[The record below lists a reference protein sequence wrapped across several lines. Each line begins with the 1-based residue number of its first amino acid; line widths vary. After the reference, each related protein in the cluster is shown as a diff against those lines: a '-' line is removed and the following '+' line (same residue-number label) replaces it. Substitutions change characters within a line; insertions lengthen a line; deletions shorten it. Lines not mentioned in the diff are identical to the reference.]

1 MWQASIVVPK
11 NYIYSRRNQNMKKK
25 LIAVTALA
33 MSCAMFFTPVSHAAV
48 ADTTADSEDA
58 AKGSATGSGEVE
70 GIINK
75 DIFKVVMPT
84 DADTTNFAFILDPQG
99 LIKATSS
106 DTDKKHTES
115 FEADASLF
123 FKNSDGNYSHVSDPL
138 SVTNKSTGIVD
149 VTLTATAGDLK
160 SASDAAEAYNINL
173 AENSTFA
180 ENDSSTSIYL
190 GLIAGDDA
198 PIALTAKD
206 GATVTKTLDAAPEGA
221 YKTIYDTANSKY
233 DYVLDSTFDAS
244 KFSALTFKMEGACNT
259 NADAKWVESAAPG
272 VEVAWTLEKHKVAP
286 SAPETATFVKG
297 KDTTISGISLG
308 SGSLAATKA
317 TITVSK
323 TDNKS
328 GEYQPTTLPLNG
340 NSVTI
345 PGTSWGGAAIGDT
358 RYLKVVFNDTAKTT
372 KYIAITMTN
381 EQAPSA
387 PESATFTKGSDL
399 TISGISLGAGSLAAT
414 TANITISKSDSTTGD
429 YQTTALPLIDGS
441 VTVPGSSWAGASAGD
456 KRYLKLVFDDTA
468 TTTLYIELTIA

>member
-1 MWQASIVVPK
+1 
-11 NYIYSRRNQNMKKK
+11 MKKK

>member
-1 MWQASIVVPK
+1 
-11 NYIYSRRNQNMKKK
+11 MKKK

-33 MSCAMFFTPVSHAAV
+33 MSCAMLFTPVSHAAV

-58 AKGSATGSGEVE
+58 AQGSASGSGEVE

-99 LIKATSS
+99 LIKATSG
-106 DTDKKHTES
+106 DADKKHTES
-115 FEADASLF
+115 FEANASLF

-149 VTLTATAGDLK
+149 VTLTETAGDLK
-160 SASDAAEAYNINL
+160 SADDETEAYNISL
-173 AENSTFA
+173 ADNSTFA
-180 ENDSSTSIYL
+180 ENDSSTSMYL
-190 GLIAGDDA
+190 GLIAGDDD

-221 YKTIYDTANSKY
+221 YKTVYDTANSKY
-233 DYVLDSTFDAS
+233 DYVLDSAFDAS

-259 NADAKWVESAAPG
+259 NTNAKWVESAAPA

-297 KDTTISGISLG
+297 KDTTVSGISLG

-317 TITVSK
+317 TITMS
-323 TDNKS
+323 TSNNKS
-328 GEYQPTTLPLNG
+328 GTYQTTILPLNG

-345 PGTSWGGAAIGDT
+345 PGTTWAGAPFGDT
-358 RYLKVVFNDTAKTT
+358 RYLKIVFNDTAKTT
-372 KYIAITMTN
+372 KYVACEITN

-387 PESATFTKGSDL
+387 PETATFTKGTEL
-399 TISGISLGAGSLAAT
+399 TVSGISLGAGSLAAT
-414 TANITISKSDSTTGD
+414 KATITMSASASKTGS
-429 YQTTALPLIDGS
+429 YQTTVLPLNGDS
-441 VTVPGSSWAGASAGD
+441 VTVPASSWGGATVGE

-468 TTTLYIELTIA
+468 KTTLYIELTIA

>member
-1 MWQASIVVPK
+1 
-11 NYIYSRRNQNMKKK
+11 MKKK

-33 MSCAMFFTPVSHAAV
+33 MSCAMLFTPVSHAAV

-58 AKGSATGSGEVE
+58 AQGSASGSGEVE

-99 LIKATSS
+99 LIKATSG
-106 DTDKKHTES
+106 DADKKHTES
-115 FEADASLF
+115 FEANASLF

-149 VTLTATAGDLK
+149 VTLTATAGDLT
-160 SASDAAEAYNINL
+160 SADGAAEAYNISL
-173 AENSTFA
+173 ADSSTFA
-180 ENDSSTSIYL
+180 ENDSSTSMYL
-190 GLIAGDDA
+190 GLIAGDDD

-221 YKTIYDTANSKY
+221 YKTVYDTANSKY
-233 DYVLDSTFDAS
+233 DYVLDSAFDAS

-259 NADAKWVESAAPG
+259 NTEAKWVESAAPA

-286 SAPETATFVKG
+286 SAPEAASFVKG

-317 TITVSK
+317 TITMSRTNSK
-323 TDNKS
+323 T
-328 GEYQPTTLPLNG
+328 GEYLTTTLPLNG

-345 PGTSWGGAAIGDT
+345 PGTTWGGAAIGDT
-358 RYLKVVFNDTAKTT
+358 RFLKVVFNDTKKTT
-372 KYIAITMTN
+372 KYITLTITN
-381 EQAPSA
+381 DQAPSA
-387 PESATFTKGSDL
+387 PETATFTKGTDLVISD
-399 TISGISLGAGSLAAT
+399 ISLGAGSLAAT
-414 TANITISKSDSTTGD
+414 TATATMSRTNNKAGEYLTT
-429 YQTTALPLIDGS
+429 TLTLTDGAI
-441 VTVPGSSWAGASAGD
+441 TVPGTNWGGASVGD
-456 KRYLKLVFDDTA
+456 KRYLKVVFDDTA
-468 TTTLYIELTIA
+468 NTTVYIELTIA